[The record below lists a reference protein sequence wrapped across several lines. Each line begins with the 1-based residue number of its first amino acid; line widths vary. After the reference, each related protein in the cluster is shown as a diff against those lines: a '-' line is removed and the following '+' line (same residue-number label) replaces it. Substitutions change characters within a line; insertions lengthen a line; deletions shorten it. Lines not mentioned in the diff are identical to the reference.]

1 MTTPR
6 LHHVVFC
13 VRRENQDNAARM
25 WRNLGFTFTEIDLAD
40 IGLRVLLDW
49 DGGIEI
55 ISSSGSGG
63 SEAEGVERFLSEHGE
78 GVYSVVVKVPDID
91 SAVTVAEKHGAHAEY
106 RQDRSSQGLKLLESR
121 HSPVHGMSMTFLET
135 DRP

>member
-1 MTTPR
+1 MATPR

-13 VRRENQDNAARM
+13 VRRDNQDNATRM
-25 WRNLGFTFTEIDLAD
+25 WRDLGFSFTEINLAD
-40 IGLRVLLDW
+40 LGLRVLLDW

-55 ISSSGSGG
+55 ISPSGSGG
-63 SEAEGVERFLSEHGE
+63 SETEEVERFLSEHGE

-91 SAVTVAEKHGAHAEY
+91 SAVTVAEQHGARADY
-106 RQDRSSQGLKLLESR
+106 RQDRSRPGLSLLESR
-121 HSPVHGMSMTFLET
+121 HSPVHGMPVTFLMT

>member
-1 MTTPR
+1 
-6 LHHVVFC
+6 
-13 VRRENQDNAARM
+13 M
-25 WRNLGFTFTEIDLAD
+25 WRNLGFTFTEIDLTD

-55 ISSSGSGG
+55 ISPSGSGG
-63 SEAEGVERFLSEHGE
+63 SEAEEVERFLSEHGE

-91 SAVTVAEKHGAHAEY
+91 SAVTVAEQHGAHSEY
-106 RQDRSSQGLKLLESR
+106 RQDRSGPGHSLVESR
-121 HSPVHGMSMTFLET
+121 HSPVHGMPVTFLTT